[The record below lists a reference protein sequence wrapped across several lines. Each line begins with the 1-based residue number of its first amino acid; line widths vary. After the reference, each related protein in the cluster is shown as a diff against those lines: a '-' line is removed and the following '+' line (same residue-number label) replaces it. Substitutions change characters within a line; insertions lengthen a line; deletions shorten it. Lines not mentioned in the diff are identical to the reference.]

1 MGGNGD
7 AEDMLMDASLFG
19 AAPEGAMDPAVE
31 EALITK
37 RRMLNN
43 GLPYQVHTEHD
54 E

>member
-1 MGGNGD
+1 VGGNDD

-19 AAPEGAMDPAVE
+19 AAPEGAMDPDT
-31 EALITK
+31 LQDLLNK